1 MGWGA
6 LGQAPR
12 AASRDVG
19 PLSGERTVTKHSRQ
33 EEAVQ
38 GKESK
43 APGGRVC
50 TAVSVLHLIGTAC
63 AWPSSVFSLPKCLSI
78 SFGT

>member
-1 MGWGA
+1 MNGHRDQACMGWGA

-19 PLSGERTVTKHSRQ
+19 LLSGERTVTKHSRQ

-43 APGGRVC
+43 APEAEC
-50 TAVSVLHLIGTAC
+50 ALWSVS
-63 AWPSSVFSLPKCLSI
+63 SI
-78 SFGT
+78 